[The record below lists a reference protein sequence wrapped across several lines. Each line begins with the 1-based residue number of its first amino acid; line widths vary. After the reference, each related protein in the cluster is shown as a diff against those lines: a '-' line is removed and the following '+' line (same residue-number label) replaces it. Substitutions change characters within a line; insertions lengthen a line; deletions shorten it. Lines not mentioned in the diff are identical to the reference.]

1 MEQKFNELSNQ
12 IEEEKNR
19 NNKLIQENEKL
30 NIIINDENK
39 NKRNE

>member
-19 NNKLIQENEKL
+19 NNKLIQENAKL
-30 NIIINDENK
+30 KIIINEENK
-39 NKRNE
+39 NKRND